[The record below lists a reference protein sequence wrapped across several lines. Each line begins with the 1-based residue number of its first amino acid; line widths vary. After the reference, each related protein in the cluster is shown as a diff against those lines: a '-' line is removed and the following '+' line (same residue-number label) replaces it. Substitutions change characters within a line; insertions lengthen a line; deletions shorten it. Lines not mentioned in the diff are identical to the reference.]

1 MWTFFLR
8 RLLALPPL
16 LVVISFLTYLL
27 LQAAPGDFFS
37 TLEADPKR
45 SRDFIM
51 ELRASAGKA
60 AEIDAANRHDALGA
74 FEAAGV
80 RFGFDAAGRLT
91 KDGAPADPR
100 AEQQALKRFTGPDGD
115 TYTVT
120 PEGRLF
126 RWIGAVR
133 GYFTWLGRLVPV
145 TTASSFPFVEWKGVD
160 LGRSYQGQAPV
171 VGLITERVTNTLLLG
186 GTALLLA
193 WCIAIPLGVWSGVR
207 PNSPVDHAC
216 GFASYLSLS
225 VPTVFL
231 SLLGLLFA
239 YTTKL
244 FPVGDMH
251 DVHHGEMGLW
261 DRVKDTSWHLVLPAT
276 VIALAE
282 IAIFMRQ
289 TRSQMVDTM
298 SADFI
303 RTARAKGVSH
313 NRVIFVH
320 ALRNAINPL
329 VTLFGFSLAA
339 LLSGEFLVEVVFN
352 WPGLAQVTVNA
363 VFQRDE
369 PLVMASV
376 LMAALLLVIGN
387 LVADVMLAVVDPRI
401 RLE

>member
-1 MWTFFLR
+1 MWTFLFR
-8 RLLALPPL
+8 RILALPPL
-16 LVVISFLTYLL
+16 LFVISFLTYLL

-37 TLEADPKR
+37 QLDADPKR
-45 SRDFIM
+45 SKDFIM
-51 ELRASAGKA
+51 ALRASAGKA
-60 AEIDAANRHDALGA
+60 VEVPADERAKRLPA
-74 FEAAGV
+74 FVVDGKQYA
-80 RFGFDAAGRLT
+80 FDASGALQ
-91 KDGAPADPR
+91 KDGRPAEAR
-100 AEQQALKRFTGPDGD
+100 AEQQSLKRFEGADG
-115 TYTVT
+115 TTWSVT
-120 PEGRLF
+120 PEGRLY
-126 RWIGAVR
+126 RWVGAVA
-133 GYFTWLGRLVPV
+133 GYFNWLGKVLHL
-145 TTASSFPFVEWKGVD
+145 D
-160 LGRSYQGQAPV
+160 LGVSYQGQAPV
-171 VGLITERVTNTLLLG
+171 VELITERVLNTLILG
-186 GTALLLA
+186 GTALLFA
-193 WCIAIPLGVWSGVR
+193 WLIAIPLGVWSGVR

-216 GFASYLSLS
+216 GFVSYLSLS

-231 SLLGLLFA
+231 SLLGLLLA
-239 YTTKL
+239 YSTKL

-251 DVHHGEMGLW
+251 DVHHGEMGLLA
-261 DRVKDTSWHLVLPAT
+261 RLKDTGWHLVLPAT

-289 TRSQMVDTM
+289 MRSQMVDTM

-376 LMAALLLVIGN
+376 LMAALLLVTGN
-387 LVADVMLAVVDPRI
+387 LVADILLAVVDPRI

>member
-1 MWTFFLR
+1 MLTFFLR

-16 LVVISFLTYLL
+16 LIVISFLTYLL

-45 SRDFIM
+45 SKDFIM
-51 ELRASAGKA
+51 SLRASAGKVTEIAPADRA
-60 AEIDAANRHDALGA
+60 ARLPDFVVDGAHYAFDAEGRLLK
-74 FEAAGV
+74 AGV
-80 RFGFDAAGRLT
+80 RADA
-91 KDGAPADPR
+91 K
-100 AEQQALKRFTGPDGD
+100 AEQQHLKRFVGPDGE
-115 TYTVT
+115 TYAVT
-120 PEGRLF
+120 AENRVY
-126 RWIGAVR
+126 RWVGALR
-133 GYFTWLGRLVPV
+133 GYFTWLGNVVR
-145 TTASSFPFVEWKGVD
+145 GD
-160 LGRSYQGQAPV
+160 LGTSYQGQAPV
-171 VGLITERVTNTLLLG
+171 VGLITERVMNTLILG
-186 GTALLLA
+186 VAALLLA
-193 WCIAIPLGVWSGVR
+193 WAIAIPLGVWSGVK

-216 GFASYLSLS
+216 GFVAYMSLSL
-225 VPTVFL
+225 PTVFL

-239 YTTKL
+239 YSTKL

-251 DVHHGEMGLW
+251 DVHHSDFSWWEK
-261 DRVKDTSWHLVLPAT
+261 VKDTSWHMALPAV

-282 IAIFMRQ
+282 VAIFMRQ

-298 SADFI
+298 SADYI

-352 WPGLAQVTVNA
+352 WPGLAQVTVSA
-363 VFQRDE
+363 VFMRDE

-376 LMAALLLVIGN
+376 LFAALLLVVGN
-387 LVADVMLAVVDPRI
+387 VVADVLLAVVDPRI
-401 RLE
+401 RPN

>member
-16 LVVISFLTYLL
+16 LVVISLLTFLL
-27 LQAAPGDFFS
+27 LSASPGDYFS
-37 TLEADPKR
+37 QLDADPKK
-45 SRDFIM
+45 SQDFVM
-51 ELRASAGKA
+51 ELREKAGKVVA
-60 AEIDAANRHDALGA
+60 VPAEHRAESLGS
-74 FEAAGV
+74 FSVGE
-80 RFGFDAAGRLT
+80 RRYGFDAAGHLLL
-91 KDGAPADPR
+91 DGKPTDAR
-100 AEQQALKRFTGPDGD
+100 NEQRWLKHFEGPDGAA
-115 TYTVT
+115 YTLTV
-120 PEGRLF
+120 EGRLYL
-126 RWIGAVR
+126 WIGPVR
-133 GYFTWLGRLVPV
+133 GYFNWLGHVIPLEFS
-145 TTASSFPFVEWKGVD
+145 ASFPWISWKGID
-160 LGRSYQGQAPV
+160 LGTSYQGRAPV
-171 VGLITERVTNTLLLG
+171 TDIISARVANTLLLEAL
-186 GTALLLA
+186 ALLIA
-193 WCIAIPLGVWSGVR
+193 WSLAIPLGVWSGVK

-216 GFASYLSLS
+216 GFVSYISLS

-231 SLLGLLFA
+231 SLLALLLA
-239 YTTKL
+239 YSTKW

-251 DVHHGEMGLW
+251 DVKADTFSW
-261 DRVKDTSWHLVLPAT
+261 FARQKDTAWHLLLPALVVGLT
-276 VIALAE
+276 EV
-282 IAIFMRQ
+282 AIFMRQ

-298 SADFI
+298 SSDYI

-339 LLSGEFLVEVVFN
+339 LLSGSFLVEVVFN

-376 LMAALLLVIGN
+376 LMATLVLVTGN
-387 LVADVMLAVVDPRI
+387 LVADVLLAVVDPRI